1 MRGGQSRHLGVR
13 QARHGGGRRSR
24 GAERAQ
30 PRQGEVAAELEEPLD
45 GRVIPRQL
53 GGRRRRKHLRC
64 AEGGGHSGS
73 CPSRLRSIAEAWCL
87 GDEAL
92 ERLEVEAPGGRRIQ
106 EPGRGWNG
114 VCAGVYGTH
123 RLDSDG
129 CGFKVGRRKG
139 RRVEGARVPAL
150 GLAASATLVAVHE
163 LILTAHLKL
172 SSPLARCLEAVPA
185 IPHRVVRAAIE
196 ARCDSAP
203 LEAELLDAGADDLV
217 LSRGPWS
224 EALVSTGGGSRAG
237 RGGAGWSPGRGVAF
251 VIAFAAA
258 ARATLIHDKAR
269 CGRGGL
275 VGLASLRDRQGR
287 SGDEL
292 RLCIYRGVRGFHHI
306 DRSLAADGARGRS
319 FDGLA
324 RLATRIEVGG
334 GSREDG

>member
-150 GLAASATLVAVHE
+150 GLAALAALVAGHLLHGQRVYVHAVTNHGLAPVLPLLESLPAVAHRIISASWE
-163 LILTAHLKL
+163 LASDK
-172 SSPLARCLEAVPA
+172 R
-185 IPHRVVRAAIE
+185 
-196 ARCDSAP
+196 P
-203 LEAELLDAGADDLV
+203 LEAIPRDALTDDLV
-217 LSRGPWS
+217 LVRGPFN
-224 EALVSTGGGSRAG
+224 EVG
-237 RGGAGWSPGRGVAF
+237 
-251 VIAFAAA
+251 
-258 ARATLIHDKAR
+258 
-269 CGRGGL
+269 CGL
-275 VGLASLRDRQGR
+275 GLALLLLLVR
-287 SGDEL
+287 SAL
-292 RLCIYRGVRGFHHI
+292 
-306 DRSLAADGARGRS
+306 
-319 FDGLA
+319 GLA
-324 RLATRIEVGG
+324 LGWCRLFAPRLTCPLAVVC
-334 GSREDG
+334 